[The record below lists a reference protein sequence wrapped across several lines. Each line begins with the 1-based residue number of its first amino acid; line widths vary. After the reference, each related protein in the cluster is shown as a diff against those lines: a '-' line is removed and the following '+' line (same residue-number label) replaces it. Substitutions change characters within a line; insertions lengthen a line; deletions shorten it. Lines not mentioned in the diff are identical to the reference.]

1 MADPFIGE
9 VRLFGFNFNPRG
21 WYRCEG
27 TLLPIATNATLFSLL
42 GTFYGSDG
50 RTTFALP
57 DLRGRAAIAKGRH
70 SGSLFDWRMGQI
82 AGAEEHT
89 LSLRE
94 LTTHDHAATFTTTGV
109 SLLEVEVSTSEA
121 TSDIPAEGSYLA
133 ATPPV
138 GRNPGQFMYIPNT
151 SVSAQDLV
159 SLGGVS
165 GGAGHGSVTV
175 GSNGGNGPF
184 SLLQPVQVLNYSIAD
199 TGIYP
204 PRS

>member
-9 VRLFGFNFNPRG
+9 VRLFGFYFNPRG

-27 TLLPIATNATLFSLL
+27 ALLPIATNSTLFSLL
-42 GTFYGSDG
+42 GTAYGGDG

-57 DLRGRAAIAKGRH
+57 DLRGRSAISQGRH
-70 SGSLFDWRMGQI
+70 PGSLFDWRMGQI
-82 AGAEEHT
+82 GGAEEHT

-94 LTTHDHAATFTTTGV
+94 LTAHNHTATFTPTSV
-109 SLLEVEVSTSEA
+109 SSFEVEVSTSEA

-133 ATPPV
+133 ATPPA

-151 SVSAQDLV
+151 SVSSQDLV

-175 GSNGGNGPF
+175 EGNGGSEPF
-184 SLLQPVQVLNYSIAD
+184 SLLQPVQVLNYCIAD
-199 TGIYP
+199 IGTYP
-204 PRS
+204 PRG